1 MESQA
6 SDYLKWLEMRFY
18 SRTRKDHIRTALGH
32 LIHFLKEYHAVA
44 TWQAVSERHLLA
56 FTRWATNEYQSAKGG
71 NKGKQIGPC
80 SLATWLSCIRC
91 FFGWMHKQGFILG
104 NPASLLPAPKI
115 EETLPHIPSED
126 QMACLIET
134 PDITI
139 PTGMRDRAIFELLY
153 ATGLRKSE
161 VVKLDLR
168 DVDIGGQQ
176 LFVREGKG
184 KKDRMV
190 PITQKACVWLSRY
203 LIGAMPALALHSMAA
218 GVITPSSAF
227 FLNHHGGRLTGGTLA
242 WCLDRYAKRA
252 GVKASLHTFRHCV
265 ATHLLRRGASVRMV
279 QQLLGHQ
286 KLNITQRYTQLAV
299 SDLKAAVEKAQ
310 DGGLLR

>member
-1 MESQA
+1 MEQKV

-18 SRTRKDHIRTALGH
+18 SRTRKDHIRKTLGR
-32 LIHFLKEYHAVA
+32 LIHFLNEQYAIEA
-44 TWQAVSERHLLA
+44 WQVVSEQHLLA
-56 FTRWATNEYQSAKGG
+56 FASWAANEYQPAKGK
-71 NKGKQIGPC
+71 NKGKQIAAY
-80 SLATWLSCIRC
+80 SLANWLSCIRC
-91 FFGWMHKQGFILG
+91 FFVWMHRQGFILG
-104 NPASLLPAPKI
+104 DPAILLPSPKI

-126 QMACLIET
+126 QMARLIET
-134 PDITI
+134 PDITTS
-139 PTGMRDRAIFELLY
+139 TGMRDRAIFELLY

-161 VVKLDLR
+161 VVKLDFR
-168 DVDIGGQQ
+168 DVDVGGQQ
-176 LFVREGKG
+176 LFVHEGKG

-190 PITQKACVWLSRY
+190 PITQQACGWLSRY
-203 LIGAMPALALHSMAA
+203 LTEARPALALHSTA
-218 GVITPSSAF
+218 SSAF

-279 QQLLGHQ
+279 QQLLGHK
-286 KLNITQRYTQLAV
+286 KLDITQRYTHLAV
-299 SDLKAAVEKAQ
+299 SDLKAAVERAQ